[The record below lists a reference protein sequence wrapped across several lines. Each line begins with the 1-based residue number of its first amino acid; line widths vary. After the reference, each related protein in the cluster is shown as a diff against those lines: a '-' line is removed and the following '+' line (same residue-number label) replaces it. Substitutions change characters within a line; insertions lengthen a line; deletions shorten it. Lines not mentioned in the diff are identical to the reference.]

1 MIREATPADI
11 PRIIEMG
18 RKFLLSGPYRDI
30 MPDNPEVATSLA
42 EKLVAYPEA
51 KVLVAEEEGKVIG
64 VFAFVVFPHYYS
76 GLSTAGELIW
86 YILPEH
92 RRMTS
97 FTDSPALNLLNEAE
111 KLAKEMGAVQMHLT
125 APTIEI
131 GSLYKRR
138 GYKQVEIGF
147 QREL

>member
-42 EKLVAYPEA
+42 EKLVAYPKA
-51 KVLVAEEEGKVIG
+51 KVLVAEKEGKVIG
-64 VFAFVVFPHYYS
+64 VFAFVIYPHYYS

-86 YILPEH
+86 FVEREH

-97 FTDSPALNLLNEAE
+97 FSDSIPIRLLDESE
-111 KLAKEMGAVQMHLT
+111 KLAKEMGAVQMQLT
-125 APTIEI
+125 APTVEV
-131 GSLYKRR
+131 GALYKRR
-138 GYKQVEIGF
+138 GYRQVEIGF
-147 QREL
+147 QRAL